1 MRRLPLSR
9 SFSQCRVLILGL
21 LAVFACTDGVPP
33 SAPLA
38 TRNAAAARS
47 GGGPTVKST
56 TPDTATVDSTLSVHV
71 FGSGFD
77 AGTRAQWALQ
87 GVPSSKVV
95 TNFTQFVSSTELVAN
110 ITIAKDAT
118 LASYDVMVTTSS
130 GKGGIGTECFVIVA
144 KATDLGTLGG
154 SQSEALG
161 VNNYTQVVGYSNV
174 ASGAEHAFLW
184 TIAGGMQDLGT
195 LGGSA
200 SHAYAINDSGQVVGS
215 STTAAGDTHAFLW
228 TVTDGMRDL
237 GTLGGAL
244 SEARAIS
251 KSGAIVGGSYP
262 HDRGNE
268 APFLWSAGVM
278 ENIGGVRSRALAVNN
293 ALQVVGTSAEF
304 SPATSLLWTKA
315 DGVWTSEVLAGPN
328 PNGGSY
334 TYGINELGQVIG
346 DYVTT
351 ASQRGAY
358 SWTRAGG
365 YKLLPLPPRGTGVW
379 ANAINDAGRIGGY
392 STDKMGFI
400 HPIIWDPKGDGW
412 TITVFVGAGTSKSAD
427 SYVNA
432 LNENHRAA
440 GSSRMPGGFFHA
452 TLWEVP

>member
-1 MRRLPLSR
+1 MTRSPLSR
-9 SFSQCRVLILGL
+9 SQCRLLILGL
-21 LAVFACTDGVPP
+21 VAFSGCMDRAGPT
-33 SAPLA
+33 APLA
-38 TRNAAAARS
+38 TGDAAARS

-56 TPDTATVDSTLSVHV
+56 SPDTATVDSTLDVHV

-77 AGTRAQWALQ
+77 VGSRAQWALN
-87 GVPSSKVV
+87 GVPSANVV
-95 TNFTQFVSSTELVAN
+95 TNSTVFVSSTELVAN

-130 GKGGIGTECFVIVA
+130 GKGGIGTECFVIMA

-154 SQSEALG
+154 QQSEAFG
-161 VNNYTQVVGYSNV
+161 VNNYTQIVGYSNV

-184 TIAGGMQDLGT
+184 TRGGGMQDLGT
-195 LGGSA
+195 LGGTA

-228 TVTDGMRDL
+228 TARDGMRDL

-251 KSGAIVGGSYP
+251 KSGAIVGGSYLS
-262 HDRGNE
+262 GGGSE
-268 APFLWSAGVM
+268 VTFLWSAGVM
-278 ENIGGVRSRALAVNN
+278 ETLGGTRSRGLAVNN
-293 ALQVVGTSAEF
+293 APQVVGTAD
-304 SPATSLLWTKA
+304 ALDGTYRSLLWTKSG
-315 DGVWTSEVLAGPN
+315 GVWTSEWLDGPN
-328 PNGGSY
+328 PKGGSY

-346 DYVTT
+346 DYITT

-365 YKLLPLPPRGTGVW
+365 YKLLPLPPRGIGVW

-392 STDKMGFI
+392 SNDKTGFV

-412 TITVFVGAGTSKSAD
+412 TITVFVGAGSKSAD

-432 LNENHRAA
+432 LNDNHQAA
-440 GSSRMPGGFFHA
+440 GSSRMPGGAFHA